1 MENASPE
8 PDPKPESTSVPSPA
22 AWLLGRL
29 VRGYQLVLS
38 PLKGGPTCRF
48 HPTCS
53 AYALEALQT
62 HGALHGSW
70 LALRR
75 VGRCHPFSPGGHD
88 PVPQKREPH
97 R

>member
-1 MENASPE
+1 MTE
-8 PDPKPESTSVPSPA
+8 PPLRGPAPSPA

-29 VRGYQLVLS
+29 VRGYQVALS
-38 PLKGGPTCRF
+38 PLKGRPTCRF

-62 HGALHGSW
+62 HGAVRGGW

-75 VGRCHPFSPGGHD
+75 IGRCHPFCPGGYD

>member
-1 MENASPE
+1 MSE
-8 PDPKPESTSVPSPA
+8 PAPPAKPPSPA

-29 VRGYQLVLS
+29 VRGYQVALS

-48 HPTCS
+48 YPTCS
-53 AYALEALQT
+53 AYAVEALHT
-62 HGALHGSW
+62 HGALRGGW
-70 LALRR
+70 LSLRR
-75 VGRCHPFSPGGHD
+75 LGRCHPFCTGGYD